1 LTSDIERRS
10 TSNLG
15 GTKMIGTTEAETAYQ
30 FTGAQALV
38 LMTAITAVAVIA
50 AAAVFLLIV

>member
-1 LTSDIERRS
+1 
-10 TSNLG
+10 
-15 GTKMIGTTEAETAYQ
+15 MIGTTEAETAYQ